1 MTFHRTVAISAA
13 WGDPLSGRS
22 DDTTS
27 FGTTVYS
34 CDHPFSTAFPIASRT
49 ATLTRYVPGADG
61 AQTQDADSPSCAT
74 FSSFPSA
81 TRNAY
86 VRFPTPPFAST
97 LHRTVAIIA
106 ACGDFLLETGDET
119 SSFGATVYSCDQ
131 PLSAAFPSASRTT
144 AFTRYVPGVFGDQAH
159 KAEGPSCAAIS
170 VFPSESRNANVRSPT
185 PPCAS
190 TFHRTVAIS
199 AACGEPLSGVTGET
213 SSIGTTVYSCDQ
225 PLSTAFPIASRT
237 TTLTRYVPGADG
249 AQAHDADSL
258 SCATFSFFPSA
269 TRNAYVR
276 FPAPPFASTC
286 HRTVAISAACGE
298 PLSGVTGET

>member
-13 WGDPLSGRS
+13 CGDALSVVT
-22 DDTTS
+22 DDTSS
-27 FGTTVYS
+27 FGATMYS
-34 CDHPFSTAFPIASRT
+34 CDQPLSAAFPSASRT
-49 ATLTRYVPGADG
+49 TAFTRYVPGGFG

-86 VRFPTPPFAST
+86 VRF
-97 LHRTVAIIA
+97 
-106 ACGDFLLETGDET
+106 
-119 SSFGATVYSCDQ
+119 
-131 PLSAAFPSASRTT
+131 
-144 AFTRYVPGVFGDQAH
+144 
-159 KAEGPSCAAIS
+159 
-170 VFPSESRNANVRSPT
+170 PT

-237 TTLTRYVPGADG
+237 AALTRYVPGAIG
-249 AQAHDADSL
+249 AQTHDADSP
-258 SCATFSFFPSA
+258 SCATFSSFPSA

-276 FPAPPFASTC
+276 FPTPPCASTF

-298 PLSGVTGET
+298 PLSGVTGETSSIGTTVYSCDQPLSTAFPIASRTAALTRYVPGAIGAQTHDADSPSCATFSSFPSATRNAYVR

>member
-13 WGDPLSGRS
+13 
-22 DDTTS
+22 
-27 FGTTVYS
+27 
-34 CDHPFSTAFPIASRT
+34 
-49 ATLTRYVPGADG
+49 
-61 AQTQDADSPSCAT
+61 
-74 FSSFPSA
+74 
-81 TRNAY
+81 
-86 VRFPTPPFAST
+86 
-97 LHRTVAIIA
+97 
-106 ACGDFLLETGDET
+106 CGDALSVVTDDT
-119 SSFGATVYSCDQ
+119 SSFGATMYSCDQ

-170 VFPSESRNANVRSPT
+170 VFPSESRNAKVRSPP

-199 AACGEPLSGVTGET
+199 AACGDPLSGRSDDTI
-213 SSIGTTVYSCDQ
+213 SFGTTVYSCDQ

-258 SCATFSFFPSA
+258 SCATFSSFSSA
-269 TRNAYVR
+269 TKNAYVR
-276 FPAPPFASTC
+276 FPTPPFASTC

-298 PLSGVTGET
+298 PLSGETGETSSIGTTVYSCDQPLSTAFPIASRTAALTRYVPGAIG